1 MPIKLA
7 KFLSIV
13 FEPFTVSL
21 LALLL
26 VINSLNLDFTEKLF
40 WFAAAVVLGGLPPV
54 VVLLY
59 EKKIGKI
66 HDWFM
71 TNRLERRD
79 VLVAWF
85 FGSAL
90 FLLFANYFSAPR
102 LLMALS
108 LTLLLLSLLITFA
121 TLFWKISVHMVG
133 VSLFVLLLLLVFSAN
148 FLWLTI
154 LIPLVAWA
162 RMTLKAHT
170 LTQVTVG
177 SIVTIVITYVVFSFF
192 GLATF

>member
-1 MPIKLA
+1 MKKLA
-7 KFLSIV
+7 EVISVV
-13 FEPFTVSL
+13 FEPFTVSF

-26 VINSLNLDFTEKLF
+26 VVNSLNISFSTKVF
-40 WFAAAVVLGGLPPV
+40 WFVSAVLLGGLPPL
-54 VVLLY
+54 VVLIY
-59 EKKIGKI
+59 EKRVGKI

-79 VLVAWF
+79 VQLAWF

-90 FLLFANYFSAPR
+90 FLLFASYFSAPR

-148 FLWLTI
+148 FLFLTV

-170 LTQVTVG
+170 LSQVTVG
-177 SIVTIVITYVVFSFF
+177 SIVTIIITYAVFSFF

>member
-1 MPIKLA
+1 MTKFA
-7 KFLSIV
+7 KIISIL
-13 FEPFTVSL
+13 FEPFSVSF

-26 VINSLNLDFTEKLF
+26 VVNSLDISFNAKVF
-40 WFAAAVVLGGLPPV
+40 WFVFAVLLGGLPPL
-54 VVLLY
+54 VVLIY
-59 EKKIGKI
+59 EKRVGKI

-79 VLVAWF
+79 VQLAWF

-162 RMTLKAHT
+162 RVSLKAHT

-177 SIVTIVITYVVFSFF
+177 SIVTILITYLVFSFF